1 MSDEQPGDVRDTLSG
16 LERRLREIEGDLR
29 SGAAEPGAEKA
40 AAAGSGKD
48 DPGSGGG
55 DARRPSALLIA
66 GLGAAALLIV
76 VGILVLASAGSST
89 RSSSA
94 GSGEIVLGAGLSGSG
109 EVAGLAKL
117 SGVRA
122 ARGNAAAEACAGT
135 AGAALVIVQPASKT
149 VGCDGLK
156 ELVTMSLSATAV
168 AQRGGAK
175 RCLRASQVAAQL
187 RRPARGLT
195 RQRAARVLKARRA
208 AGAKAKAS
216 GASGAASINA
226 QRRAAATAGSNF
238 DAANRLSLTKVRGAS
253 GKCIAPS
260 TAALRS
266 GAYPLSLRVALLA
279 NPASATNASVSAAEE
294 TLRKALSGSV
304 PVEAAVTS
312 R

>member
-40 AAAGSGKD
+40 AAGDSGKD
-48 DPGSGGG
+48 DPGSGGER
-55 DARRPSALLIA
+55 RRPSGLLIA
-66 GLGAAALLIV
+66 GLCSAALLTV
-76 VGILVLASAGSST
+76 VLVAVLTSSGGGAE
-89 RSSSA
+89 SSSA
-94 GSGEIVLGAGLSGSG
+94 GPSEIVLGAGLAGNR
-109 EVAGLAKL
+109 EVAGVAKL

-122 ARGNAAAEACAGT
+122 ARGNAATEACAGT

-195 RQRAARVLKARRA
+195 RQRAARVLTARRA
-208 AGAKAKAS
+208 AASKAQAR
-216 GASGAASINA
+216 GASAAASINA

-238 DAANRLSLTKVRGAS
+238 DAANRLSLTKVRNAS
-253 GKCIAPS
+253 GSCVAP
-260 TAALRS
+260 TAPALRS
-266 GAYPLSLRVALLA
+266 GAYPLGLRVALLA
-279 NPASATNASVSAAEE
+279 NPASATNASVSAAE
-294 TLRKALSGSV
+294 TALRKALSGAV
-304 PVEAAVTS
+304 PVEAAVRS

>member
-40 AAAGSGKD
+40 AAGDSRKD
-48 DPGSGGG
+48 DPGSGGK
-55 DARRPSALLIA
+55 RQRPSGLLIA
-66 GLGAAALLIV
+66 GLCSAALLIV
-76 VGILVLASAGSST
+76 VLVAVLTSSGGSAE
-89 RSSSA
+89 SSSA
-94 GSGEIVLGAGLSGSG
+94 GPSEIVLGAGLSGNR
-109 EVAGLAKL
+109 EVAGIAKL
-117 SGVRA
+117 SGARA

-135 AGAALVIVQPASKT
+135 AGAALVIVQPAPKT

-208 AGAKAKAS
+208 AASKAQAS
-216 GASGAASINA
+216 GASAAASINA

-238 DAANRLSLTKVRGAS
+238 DSANRLSLTKVRGAS

-294 TLRKALSGSV
+294 TLRKALSGAV
-304 PVEAAVTS
+304 PVEAAV
-312 R
+312 RR

>member
-55 DARRPSALLIA
+55 RQRPSGLLIA
-66 GLGAAALLIV
+66 GLCSAALLIV
-76 VGILVLASAGSST
+76 VLVVVLTSSGDGAE
-89 RSSSA
+89 SSSA
-94 GSGEIVLGAGLSGSG
+94 GPSEIVLGAGLAGNR
-109 EVAGLAKL
+109 EVAGVAKL
-117 SGVRA
+117 SGARA

-135 AGAALVIVQPASKT
+135 AGAALVIVHPASKT

-187 RRPARGLT
+187 RRPAR
-195 RQRAARVLKARRA
+195 
-208 AGAKAKAS
+208 
-216 GASGAASINA
+216 
-226 QRRAAATAGSNF
+226 
-238 DAANRLSLTKVRGAS
+238 
-253 GKCIAPS
+253 
-260 TAALRS
+260 
-266 GAYPLSLRVALLA
+266 SLR
-279 NPASATNASVSAAEE
+279 T
-294 TLRKALSGSV
+294 
-304 PVEAAVTS
+304 
-312 R
+312 

>member
-48 DPGSGGG
+48 DSGSRGG

-66 GLGAAALLIV
+66 GLGATALLIV
-76 VGILVLASAGSST
+76 VGILVLASADSST

-195 RQRAARVLKARRA
+195 RQRAARVLKTRRA

-216 GASGAASINA
+216 GASGEASINA

-266 GAYPLSLRVALLA
+266 GAYPLSVRIALLA

>member
-40 AAAGSGKD
+40 AVGDSGKSG
-48 DPGSGGG
+48 PGDGGG
-55 DARRPSALLIA
+55 GRRRPSGLLVA

-76 VGILVLASAGSST
+76 VLVAVLASSGGN
-89 RSSSA
+89 SA
-94 GSGEIVLGAGLSGSG
+94 GTSSGPSQIVLGAGVSESGAAS
-109 EVAGLAKL
+109 ALAKL
-117 SGVRA
+117 GGVRA
-122 ARGNAAAEACAGT
+122 ARGNAAAEACAGS
-135 AGAALVIVQPASKT
+135 AGAALVIVQPAPKT

-156 ELVTMSLSATAV
+156 ELVTMTVSATGL
-168 AQRGGAK
+168 AQPGGAK

-187 RRPARGLT
+187 RSPARGLT
-195 RQRAARVLKARRA
+195 RRRAARVLTARRA

-238 DAANRLSLTKVRGAS
+238 DSANRLSLTKVRSAS
-253 GKCIAPS
+253 GKCVAPS
-260 TAALRS
+260 AAALRS

-279 NPASATNASVSAAEE
+279 NPSSATNASVSATEE
-294 TLRKALSGSV
+294 TLRKALSGAV
-304 PVEAAVTS
+304 PVEAAVAS

>member
-1 MSDEQPGDVRDTLSG
+1 M
-16 LERRLREIEGDLR
+16 
-29 SGAAEPGAEKA
+29 
-40 AAAGSGKD
+40 
-48 DPGSGGG
+48 
-55 DARRPSALLIA
+55 
-66 GLGAAALLIV
+66 
-76 VGILVLASAGSST
+76 
-89 RSSSA
+89 
-94 GSGEIVLGAGLSGSG
+94 
-109 EVAGLAKL
+109 
-117 SGVRA
+117 
-122 ARGNAAAEACAGT
+122 
-135 AGAALVIVQPASKT
+135 

-216 GASGAASINA
+216 GASGEASINA

>member
-55 DARRPSALLIA
+55 RQRPSGLLVA
-66 GLGAAALLIV
+66 GLCSAALLTV
-76 VGILVLASAGSST
+76 VLVAVLTSSGGGAE
-89 RSSSA
+89 SSSA
-94 GSGEIVLGAGLSGSG
+94 GPSEIVLGAGLSGSG
-109 EVAGLAKL
+109 EVAGVAKL
-117 SGVRA
+117 SGARA

-195 RQRAARVLKARRA
+195 RRRAARVLKARRA

-226 QRRAAATAGSNF
+226 QRRAAAIAGSNF

>member
-48 DPGSGGG
+48 DPGSGGK
-55 DARRPSALLIA
+55 RQRPSGLLIA
-66 GLGAAALLIV
+66 GLGAGALLIV
-76 VGILVLASAGSST
+76 VLVAVLASSGGNSADTSSGP
-89 RSSSA
+89 SQ
-94 GSGEIVLGAGLSGSG
+94 IVLGAGVSESGAAS
-109 EVAGLAKL
+109 ALAKL
-117 SGVRA
+117 GGVRA
-122 ARGNAAAEACAGT
+122 ARGNAAAEACSGSV
-135 AGAALVIVQPASKT
+135 GAALVIVQPAPKT

-156 ELVTMSLSATAV
+156 ELVTMTVSATGL

-187 RRPARGLT
+187 RSPARGLT
-195 RQRAARVLKARRA
+195 RRRAARVLTARRA
-208 AGAKAKAS
+208 AGAKAQAS

-226 QRRAAATAGSNF
+226 QRRAAAITGGNF
-238 DAANRLSLTKVRGAS
+238 DSANRLSLTKVRSAS
-253 GKCIAPS
+253 GKCVAPS
-260 TAALRS
+260 TTALRS

>member
-40 AAAGSGKD
+40 AAAGSEKNG
-48 DPGSGGG
+48 PGDGGG
-55 DARRPSALLIA
+55 ARRRPSGLLIA
-66 GLGAAALLIV
+66 GLCSAALLIV
-76 VGILVLASAGSST
+76 VLVAVLTSAGDGAE
-89 RSSSA
+89 SSSA
-94 GSGEIVLGAGLSGSG
+94 GPSEIVLGAGLAGNR
-109 EVAGLAKL
+109 EVAGIAKL
-117 SGVRA
+117 SGARA

-208 AGAKAKAS
+208 AASKAQAS

-238 DAANRLSLTKVRGAS
+238 DSANRLSLTKVRNAS
-253 GKCIAPS
+253 GSCVAP
-260 TAALRS
+260 TAPALRS

-294 TLRKALSGSV
+294 TLRKALSGAV
-304 PVEAAVTS
+304 PVEAAV
-312 R
+312 RR

>member
-208 AGAKAKAS
+208 AGAKAKAR
-216 GASGAASINA
+216 GASGEASINA

-238 DAANRLSLTKVRGAS
+238 DAANRLSLTKVRNAS
-253 GKCIAPS
+253 GSCVAP
-260 TAALRS
+260 TASDLRS

-279 NPASATNASVSAAEE
+279 RPDSASNASVTEAEA
-294 TLRKALSGSV
+294 TLRKALSGAV
-304 PVEAAVTS
+304 PVEAAA
-312 R
+312 RR

>member
-1 MSDEQPGDVRDTLSG
+1 
-16 LERRLREIEGDLR
+16 
-29 SGAAEPGAEKA
+29 
-40 AAAGSGKD
+40 
-48 DPGSGGG
+48 
-55 DARRPSALLIA
+55 
-66 GLGAAALLIV
+66 
-76 VGILVLASAGSST
+76 
-89 RSSSA
+89 
-94 GSGEIVLGAGLSGSG
+94 
-109 EVAGLAKL
+109 
-117 SGVRA
+117 
-122 ARGNAAAEACAGT
+122 
-135 AGAALVIVQPASKT
+135 
-149 VGCDGLK
+149 LK

-195 RQRAARVLKARRA
+195 RQRAARVLKTRRA

-216 GASGAASINA
+216 GASGEASINA

>member
-40 AAAGSGKD
+40 AAAGSEKNG
-48 DPGSGGG
+48 PGDGGG
-55 DARRPSALLIA
+55 ARRRPSGLLIA
-66 GLGAAALLIV
+66 GLCSAALLIV
-76 VGILVLASAGSST
+76 VLVAVLTSAGDGAE
-89 RSSSA
+89 SSSA
-94 GSGEIVLGAGLSGSG
+94 GPSEIVLGAGLAGNR
-109 EVAGLAKL
+109 EVAGIAKL
-117 SGVRA
+117 SGARA

-135 AGAALVIVQPASKT
+135 AGAALVIVQPASNT

-208 AGAKAKAS
+208 AASKAQAS
-216 GASGAASINA
+216 GASAAASINA

-253 GKCIAPS
+253 GKCVAPS

-279 NPASATNASVSAAEE
+279 NPASATNASVSAAE
-294 TLRKALSGSV
+294 TALRKALSGSV

>member
-29 SGAAEPGAEKA
+29 SGAADLGTEKA
-40 AAAGSGKD
+40 GAGDSGKNG
-48 DPGSGGG
+48 PGDGDGGQ
-55 DARRPSALLIA
+55 RRPSGLLVA

-76 VGILVLASAGSST
+76 VLVAVLASSGGN
-89 RSSSA
+89 SA
-94 GSGEIVLGAGLSGSG
+94 GTSSGPSQIALGAGVSESGAAS
-109 EVAGLAKL
+109 ALAKL
-117 SGVRA
+117 GGVRA
-122 ARGNAAAEACAGT
+122 ARGNAAAEACAGS
-135 AGAALVIVQPASKT
+135 AGAALVIVQPAPKT

-156 ELVTMSLSATAV
+156 ELVTMTVSATGL

-187 RRPARGLT
+187 RSPAGGLT
-195 RQRAARVLKARRA
+195 AKRAARVLTARRA

-226 QRRAAATAGSNF
+226 QRRAAAIAGGNF
-238 DAANRLSLTKVRGAS
+238 DSANRLSLTKVRSAS
-253 GKCIAPS
+253 GKCVAPS
-260 TAALRS
+260 AAALRS

-279 NPASATNASVSAAEE
+279 NPSSATNASVSATED
-294 TLRKALSGSV
+294 TLRKALSGAV
-304 PVEAAVTS
+304 PVEAAVAS

>member
-29 SGAAEPGAEKA
+29 SGAADLGTEKA
-40 AAAGSGKD
+40 GAGDSGKNG
-48 DPGSGGG
+48 PGDGGG
-55 DARRPSALLIA
+55 GRRRPSGLLVA

-76 VGILVLASAGSST
+76 VLVAVLASSGGN
-89 RSSSA
+89 SA
-94 GSGEIVLGAGLSGSG
+94 GTSSGQSQIALGAGVSESGAAS
-109 EVAGLAKL
+109 ALAKL
-117 SGVRA
+117 AGVRA
-122 ARGNAAAEACAGT
+122 ARGNAAAEACAGSV
-135 AGAALVIVQPASKT
+135 GAALVIVQPAPKT

-156 ELVTMSLSATAV
+156 ELVTMTVSATGL

-187 RRPARGLT
+187 RSPARGLT
-195 RQRAARVLKARRA
+195 RRRAARVLTARRA
-208 AGAKAKAS
+208 AGAKAQAS

-238 DAANRLSLTKVRGAS
+238 DSANRLSLTKVRSAS
-253 GKCIAPS
+253 GKCVAPS
-260 TAALRS
+260 AAALRS

-294 TLRKALSGSV
+294 TLRKALSGAV

>member
-29 SGAAEPGAEKA
+29 SGATEPGAEKA
-40 AAAGSGKD
+40 AAG
-48 DPGSGGG
+48 DPGKNGPGDGGG
-55 DARRPSALLIA
+55 GRRRPSGLLVA

-76 VGILVLASAGSST
+76 VLVAVLASSGGST
-89 RSSSA
+89 QSSSA
-94 GSGEIVLGAGLSGSG
+94 GPSEIVLGAGLAGNR
-109 EVAGLAKL
+109 EVAGIAKL
-117 SGVRA
+117 GGVRA
-122 ARGNAAAEACAGT
+122 ARGNAAAEACAGS
-135 AGAALVIVQPASKT
+135 AGAALVIVQPAPKT
-149 VGCDGLK
+149 VGCAGLK
-156 ELVTMSLSATAV
+156 ELVTMTVSATGL

-187 RRPARGLT
+187 RSPARGLT
-195 RQRAARVLKARRA
+195 RRRAARVLTARRA

-238 DAANRLSLTKVRGAS
+238 DSANRLTLTKVHNARGS
-253 GKCIAPS
+253 CVAP
-260 TAALRS
+260 TAPALRS

-279 NPASATNASVSAAEE
+279 NPASATNASVSAVAE
-294 TLRKALSGSV
+294 TLRKALSGAV

>member
-48 DPGSGGG
+48 DSGSRGG
-55 DARRPSALLIA
+55 RQRPSGLLIA
-66 GLGAAALLIV
+66 GLCSAALLIV
-76 VGILVLASAGSST
+76 VLVAVLTSSGDGAE
-89 RSSSA
+89 SSSA
-94 GSGEIVLGAGLSGSG
+94 GPSEIVLGAGLSGSG

-135 AGAALVIVQPASKT
+135 AGAALVIVQPASNT

-216 GASGAASINA
+216 GASGEASINA

-279 NPASATNASVSAAEE
+279 NPASATNASVSAAE
-294 TLRKALSGSV
+294 TALRKALSGAV
-304 PVEAAVTS
+304 PVEAAV
-312 R
+312 RR

>member
-40 AAAGSGKD
+40 AAGDSRKD
-48 DPGSGGG
+48 DPGSGGK
-55 DARRPSALLIA
+55 RQRPSGLLIA
-66 GLGAAALLIV
+66 GLCSAALLIV
-76 VGILVLASAGSST
+76 VLVAVLTSSGGSAE
-89 RSSSA
+89 SSSA
-94 GSGEIVLGAGLSGSG
+94 GPSEIVLGAGLSGNR
-109 EVAGLAKL
+109 EVAGVAKL
-117 SGVRA
+117 SGARA

-135 AGAALVIVQPASKT
+135 AGAALVIVQPEPKT
-149 VGCDGLK
+149 VGCAGLK
-156 ELVTMSLSATAV
+156 ELLTMTVSAPGV
-168 AQRGGAK
+168 AQRGGNR
-175 RCLRASQVAAQL
+175 RCRRAGQVAAQL

-208 AGAKAKAS
+208 AAAKAQAS

>member
-29 SGAAEPGAEKA
+29 SGAAEPGVEKA

-55 DARRPSALLIA
+55 RQRPSGLLIA
-66 GLGAAALLIV
+66 GLCSAALLIV
-76 VGILVLASAGSST
+76 VLVVVLTSSGDGAE
-89 RSSSA
+89 SSSA
-94 GSGEIVLGAGLSGSG
+94 GPSEIVLGAGLAGNR
-109 EVAGLAKL
+109 EVAGIAKL

-135 AGAALVIVQPASKT
+135 AGAALVIVQPASNT

-175 RCLRASQVAAQL
+175 RCLRASQVATQL
-187 RRPARGLT
+187 RSPARGLT

-216 GASGAASINA
+216 GASGETSINA

-238 DAANRLSLTKVRGAS
+238 DSANRLSLTKVRNAS
-253 GKCIAPS
+253 GSCVAP
-260 TAALRS
+260 TAPALRS

-279 NPASATNASVSAAEE
+279 NPASATNASVSAAE
-294 TLRKALSGSV
+294 TALRKALSGAV